1 MDRLKK
7 ATELLMK
14 YRWAVLILFLGI
26 VLMLI
31 PTSSEP
37 KQAPVESTEPT
48 QRESL
53 GEELNAILSQIKGV
67 GKVQVLLTV
76 DTGSNTVYQTD
87 GEDTVIVTDGNRV
100 QNGLVQRVESPA
112 YRGAVVVC
120 QGADSPMV
128 RLSIVEAVS
137 SVTGLSSDKITVLK
151 MK

>member
-120 QGADSPMV
+120 QGADSPTV

>member
-1 MDRLKK
+1 MDHLKRL
-7 ATELLMK
+7 TEFLSK
-14 YRWAVLILFLGI
+14 YRWAVLILMLGI
-26 VLMLI
+26 ALMLI
-31 PTSSEP
+31 PTADEEP
-37 KQAPVESTEPT
+37 QIQPEAALPQEQEN
-48 QRESL
+48 L
-53 GEELNAILSQIKGV
+53 GSQLTTVLSQIKGV

-76 DTGSNTVYQTD
+76 NTGSNTVYQTD

-100 QNGLVQRVESPA
+100 QNGLVQRVEFPV

-120 QGADSPMV
+120 QGADSPTV